1 MCGFTGFFGGGD
13 FQREE
18 VIRRMNEQIA
28 HRGPD
33 GEGFFTDEN
42 IALGFRRLAIIDP
55 EGGAQP
61 MHSADGR
68 YVIVFNGEIYN
79 YRELRAKLIETHGC
93 NFKTKSDTEVIL
105 QLYGIYGV
113 KTASM
118 LRGMFAFVI
127 YDIGQAFI
135 MNNEEANRILAPAYR
150 SSLRYQD
157 VTRPYY
163 ECVRDEDELHK
174 KLYLDMHLWLPN
186 DILLKA
192 DKMTMAHSLELR
204 VPYLDKK
211 VWELARTL
219 DTSLMTDHK
228 TNKKIFRAAARQV
241 LPTECAF
248 RKKKG
253 FPVPIRLWLR
263 KDKYYRMVKE
273 MFQREFVKE
282 FFNRSVL
289 LQLLEEHKR
298 GIADHQRKIYTVY
311 AFLVWYEQYFL
322 V

>member
-127 YDIGQAFI
+127 YDK
-135 MNNEEANRILAPAYR
+135 EEHRMYGARDYFGIKPFYYAHMGGEKSALWFRNQILFAP
-150 SSLRYQD
+150 SLF
-157 VTRPYY
+157 
-163 ECVRDEDELHK
+163 
-174 KLYLDMHLWLPN
+174 
-186 DILLKA
+186 
-192 DKMTMAHSLELR
+192 S
-204 VPYLDKK
+204 
-211 VWELARTL
+211 
-219 DTSLMTDHK
+219 
-228 TNKKIFRAAARQV
+228 
-241 LPTECAF
+241 
-248 RKKKG
+248 KKG
-253 FPVPIRLWLR
+253 EQGCPENVSDLPVFPAAGNDVSGSI
-263 KDKYYRMVKE
+263 
-273 MFQREFVKE
+273 
-282 FFNRSVL
+282 
-289 LQLLEEHKR
+289 
-298 GIADHQRKIYTVY
+298 
-311 AFLVWYEQYFL
+311 
-322 V
+322 